1 MTAPAIRSRVKLDWG
16 YLDFDQGVNT
26 HVVVGDLYVPR
37 RIDVSFPGEGEQPA
51 LTMCIEVIEGVP
63 TCTRLALE
71 AAPGGR
77 GVWGKDLVA
86 IHLEHWIE
94 TFVSACSERILSR
107 EGGRI
112 ATAMGSALAGDE
124 LRSRMATVRT
134 ARATTR
140 RKLTPTFLAE
150 VAELYMKNDRG
161 GLGRV
166 QAAFRVS
173 KVTATRYV
181 GRAREAG
188 LIPPREEKK

>member
-1 MTAPAIRSRVKLDWG
+1 MD
-16 YLDFDQGVNT
+16 DQGVDT
-26 HVVVGDLYVPR
+26 HVAVGDLYVPR

-51 LTMCIEVIEGVP
+51 LAMCIEVLDGVP
-63 TCTRLALE
+63 TCTRLVLE
-71 AAPGGR
+71 ANPGGR
-77 GVWGKDLVA
+77 GIWGKDLVA
-86 IHLEHWIE
+86 IHLEHWVE

-107 EGGRI
+107 DGGRI
-112 ATAMGSALAGDE
+112 ATAMGSALVGDE
-124 LRSRMATVRT
+124 LRNRMTTVRA

-140 RKLTPTFLAE
+140 RKLTPAFLAE
-150 VAELYMKNDRG
+150 VAELYTKSDRG

-188 LIPPREEKK
+188 LIPPRKERQ